1 MLCLLMLA
9 FCLASC
15 ARSENVLMSIGDQA
29 MTLNTYELLL
39 SRMKGTLELSG
50 YPTDEDSFWD
60 QIISTKGE
68 TYDDY
73 FCSSVLDEAKKM
85 LVQLYLYEEVYGLTL
100 PQKQLAAVDEFIS
113 DVLTLNFDGSTSDFN
128 RYLSNFGV
136 NLEILRENYMTE
148 EKIDHL
154 GTYISSIT
162 SDAAREQYYNENY
175 ACFRQILLP
184 LYEYRYVTDA
194 NGDTVYY
201 YETSDK
207 IYYDVTAATQKD
219 AQGNTI
225 KDENGDIV
233 RYTEDGRIAYN
244 TTKGVKRGLDEDN
257 DGYVDYTELD
267 DDMKTIVTDRANKL
281 STLIANGDFE
291 VFEQYGEQWSSDEV
305 WRAYPDG
312 IYVNLNQ
319 GYQIN
324 YMDDIQAA
332 LANMKVGDTALVQS
346 ENAYHFIMKYE
357 LAEQGYNNKANAD
370 WFGAFEDEVVE
381 SILDAICAEHLDKV
395 VVDTEVL
402 AKTKGMKE
410 IGANSEY

>member
-1 MLCLLMLA
+1 
-9 FCLASC
+9 
-15 ARSENVLMSIGDQA
+15 
-29 MTLNTYELLL
+29 
-39 SRMKGTLELSG
+39 
-50 YPTDEDSFWD
+50 
-60 QIISTKGE
+60 
-68 TYDDY
+68 
-73 FCSSVLDEAKKM
+73 
-85 LVQLYLYEEVYGLTL
+85 VQLYLYEEVYGLTL
-100 PQKQLAAVDEFIS
+100 PQKQLAAVDEFIG

-154 GTYISSIT
+154 GTHISSIT

-201 YETSDK
+201 HEASDK
-207 IYYDVTAATQKD
+207 IYYDATAATKKD
-219 AQGNTI
+219 AQGNTL

-244 TTKGVKRGLDEDN
+244 TAKGVKRGLDEDN

-281 STLIANGDFE
+281 PTLIANGDFE
-291 VFEQYGEQWSSDEV
+291 AFEQYGEQWSSDEV
-305 WRAYPDG
+305 WSSYPDG

-332 LANMKVGDTALVQS
+332 LANMKVGDTALIQS

-370 WFGAFEDEVVE
+370 WFGTFEDEVVD
-381 SILDAICAEHLDKV
+381 SILDAICEEYLDKV
-395 VVDTEVL
+395 AVDAEVL
-402 AKTKGMKE
+402 AQAKGMKE